1 MSRCFT
7 LLSDSQNMRISQWSS
22 RKKKTKK
29 PSSLGNPPNT
39 TSSLSH
45 SLVFFAQK
53 KQKIFKE
60 TCMKPSWILRWYS
73 YTAPQQKNNSS
84 TTMAKIQNLNYVKN
98 IILGRIREVYS
109 KNIKLWNPKK
119 NGSVKGQLVGNP
131 IIFPSSYR
139 PKPRPEG
146 FRSDGLASVFILG
159 RPGEQSYLAVRI
171 GPMSRV
177 YLSKIS
183 IISIYVQYLS
193 I

>member
-1 MSRCFT
+1 MTVRT
-7 LLSDSQNMRISQWSS
+7 WGLKWSS
-22 RKKKTKK
+22 RKKTKK
-29 PSSLGNPPNT
+29 LHLWEILQTQQVPWAIPWYFWHKKTENFRKHAWNHHEFWGDTVTPPHN
-39 TSSLSH
+39 
-45 SLVFFAQK
+45 K
-53 KQKIFKE
+53 
-60 TCMKPSWILRWYS
+60 
-73 YTAPQQKNNSS
+73 QKNNSS
-84 TTMAKIQNLNYVKN
+84 TTMTKIQSLNYVKN
-98 IILGRIREVYS
+98 ILGRIREVYS
-109 KNIKLWNPKK
+109 KNIKLWIPKK
-119 NGSVKGQLVGNP
+119 NGSVKGQLVGDP
-131 IIFPSSYR
+131 IIFPSSYH